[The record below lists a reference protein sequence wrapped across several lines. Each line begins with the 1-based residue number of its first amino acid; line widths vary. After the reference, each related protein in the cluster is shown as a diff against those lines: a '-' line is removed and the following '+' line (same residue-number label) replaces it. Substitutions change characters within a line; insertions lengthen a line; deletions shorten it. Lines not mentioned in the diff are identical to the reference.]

1 MLIELSPP
9 AQLTGQMILEPDCR
23 LEVQNSV
30 LGQLKISCAANQLGQ
45 IVKELSNACNHDLA

>member
-1 MLIELSPP
+1 MLIELPPP
-9 AQLTGQMILEPDCR
+9 ARFTGQMILEPDCHV
-23 LEVQNSV
+23 EVETPV